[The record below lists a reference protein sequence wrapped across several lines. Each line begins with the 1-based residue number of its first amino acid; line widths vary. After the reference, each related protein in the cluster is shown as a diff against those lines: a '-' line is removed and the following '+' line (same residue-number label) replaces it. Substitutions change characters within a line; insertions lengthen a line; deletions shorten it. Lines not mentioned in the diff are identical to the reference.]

1 MPAHRR
7 VLQKEGV
14 YTTDTQAGAQEQEES
29 KTKMP
34 QFLPKLR
41 GQQVMVRMN
50 DGRPLSGK
58 LVSFNAYEIV
68 LDAGPRTYLLF
79 KHAIASIEVPKG
91 ILD

>member
-1 MPAHRR
+1 MI
-7 VLQKEGV
+7 
-14 YTTDTQAGAQEQEES
+14 
-29 KTKMP
+29 
-34 QFLPKLR
+34 
-41 GQQVMVRMN
+41 RMN